1 MGTRHVRLV
10 VLKDNKASLY
20 YALASRQECSLV
32 LIHRKTK
39 AKPTKRYI
47 IEQKIPDTI
56 KQKKKSCKV
65 KNATYS
71 CNPTDFLTCLTVQF
85 NPVVTISILNYVN
98 ILIFRF

>member
-20 YALASRQECSLV
+20 YALASRKECSSV

-47 IEQKIPDTI
+47 TEQKIPDTI
-56 KQKKKSCKV
+56 KQKRGAV
-65 KNATYS
+65 KLKMQPAH
-71 CNPTDFLTCLTVQF
+71 V
-85 NPVVTISILNYVN
+85 IH
-98 ILIFRF
+98 LIF

>member
-47 IEQKIPDTI
+47 TEQKIPDTI
-56 KQKKKSCKV
+56 KQKKRSCKV
-65 KNATYS
+65 KNATCS
-71 CNPTDFLTCLTVQF
+71 CNPTDFITCLTVQF
-85 NPVVTISILNYVN
+85 NPVVTISISNYVN
-98 ILIFRF
+98 ILIL